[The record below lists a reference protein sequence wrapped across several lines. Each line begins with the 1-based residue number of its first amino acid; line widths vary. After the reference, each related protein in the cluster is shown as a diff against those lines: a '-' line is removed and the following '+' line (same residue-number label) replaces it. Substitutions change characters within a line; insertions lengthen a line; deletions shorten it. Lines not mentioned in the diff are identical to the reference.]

1 MSKSSVFLKL
11 APKDRI
17 RVGIAVLLDG
27 GEAPVYLMN
36 DERRGGDLNA
46 AAQELLNMELDVRFP
61 YIGTFIR
68 RALEEEA

>member
-17 RVGIAVLLDG
+17 RVGMAVLLDG

-61 YIGTFIR
+61 YIGTIIR